1 MRNWMLQNWMQHSAT
16 GVLVVLMCLTSHLQ
30 CLAQIDQCA
39 NVARLNRKLSGRVD
53 DYTRNH
59 GHFARV
65 PSEILGRRQ
74 DLYVYTPPGYCRSKQ
89 YPLVIWLHGAFGDEH
104 AFFKSAQ
111 LEYLDEQIRCG
122 HLPPMLV
129 ACPDGTLTGRNFVLT
144 KHSFYVNGI
153 DGCYF
158 DNLLQEIVPFV
169 TSNYSVSPCR
179 HQHAVVGVS
188 AGGMGAMNYALACPD
203 FIGSVAVLSG
213 ALNLRYFS
221 CTGNYGDDFNPST
234 YRWRTVWEP
243 NGPIGK
249 MGPIS
254 IKAKTFISPVF
265 GNDEHTVERI
275 RVNNPADRLCQ
286 SADAVGKVKML
297 VTYGEQD
304 EFNFDAQAESFIY
317 FARGHGFDVDVM
329 TDPQGKHNSDFFRP
343 MQRRIYHWLG
353 DKFCEPCA
361 ESEK

>member
-1 MRNWMLQNWMQHSAT
+1 MSKWIQSCAASFLAC
-16 GVLVVLMCLTSHLQ
+16 LMCYMVQ
-30 CLAQIDQCA
+30 PPCLAQIDQCA
-39 NVARLNRKLSGRVD
+39 NVGRLNLKLIGHVD

-59 GHFARV
+59 GHFARL
-65 PSEILGRRQ
+65 PSAILSRRQ
-74 DLYVYTPPGYCRSKQ
+74 DLYVYTPPGYCRTKQ

-111 LEYLDEQIRCG
+111 LEYLDNQIRCG
-122 HLPPMLV
+122 NLPPMIV

-169 TSNYSVSPCR
+169 TRNYAVSPCR
-179 HQHAVVGVS
+179 KQHAVVGVS

-203 FIGSVAVLSG
+203 TIGSVAVMSG
-213 ALNLRYFS
+213 ALNLRYYNS
-221 CTGNYGDDFNPST
+221 RCNYSDDFCPAT
-234 YRWRTVWEP
+234 YRWRETWEP
-243 NGPIGK
+243 DDSIGK

-265 GNDEHTVERI
+265 GNDEHTVSRI
-275 RVNNPADRLCQ
+275 RRNNPADRLMD
-286 SADAVGKVKML
+286 SGAAVGRVKML

-317 FARGHGFDVDVM
+317 FARQEGFEVDVM
-329 TDPQGKHNSDFFRP
+329 TDPQGKHDSDFFRA

-353 DKFCEPCA
+353 ERFAEPCD
-361 ESEK
+361 